1 MKKKTEILLF
11 VLLMLVLVPLEV
23 LCAYLSYETI
33 GEITSG
39 AYFVAVGVNV
49 LFVVVAFRSRAI
61 AAIGAIV
68 LGLLIIPYQIVLG
81 HRLLE
86 VEKEA
91 AGIVSWAYEQKVH
104 TNAFPADLSGYTWR
118 NPAMKKYI
126 QSYDIYEAGGF
137 GVTYRV
143 GTEDTSHGYGTK
155 DGWGYY
161 PD

>member
-1 MKKKTEILLF
+1 MRKTGILLF

-33 GEITSG
+33 GEMARG
-39 AYFVAVGVNV
+39 GYLVATGINLV
-49 LFVVVAFRSRAI
+49 FIAVAFRNRAI
-61 AAIGAIV
+61 AAIAAVV

-91 AGIVSWAYEQKVH
+91 AGIVSWAYEQKVR

-118 NPAMKKYI
+118 NPSMKKYI
-126 QSYDIYEAGGF
+126 QDYRIDKAGG
-137 GVTYRV
+137 GPYMEYRV
-143 GTEDTSHGYGTK
+143 GTENTSHGYGPN